1 MRLDTN
7 VGAHEVSSGQD
18 LAARMAVL
26 EGPIDLGGCPRADGP
41 FVASRYA
48 CRMMETA
55 PIDDGVRRQLLAPAL
70 RNSSRSVLLLTTAVI
85 FIVVLG
91 VGAGRPVA
99 SAFAGLVGMI
109 GAVWRHLIGRRFAD
123 TSSLIGKH
131 LDAAER
137 QLEANAAIS
146 GLMWAIATIGIYPS
160 LSGPTATTY
169 VSMIFG
175 SITVAAFFMTLVG
188 RSFAI
193 LAGIQ
198 LIVLILVS
206 VFFSSTR
213 SLPLAALA
221 VIFGVTVF
229 RASRELKTSAVRGIE
244 HSQEAD
250 AANELLKRAKEAAE
264 TANLAK
270 SQFLATMS
278 HEIRTPMNGVL
289 GALDL
294 LKHSGLTAAQRDL
307 VRTASSS
314 GTSLMAILN
323 DVLDHSKIEAGKLNL
338 SGTPLSLHALAAS
351 VISLFQANAESRGL
365 DLSLYADSD
374 LEEWV
379 IADGQRLKQVLLN
392 LVGNAIKFTE
402 RGAVSLFITR
412 EPSTE
417 PSMTRVRFD
426 VRDTGIGITPEA
438 LTKLF
443 QPFQQA
449 DGSRSRRQGGTGLGL
464 AISQRIVEAMGSRIE
479 VVTAPGVGS
488 RFSFVL
494 RLEVD
499 RSSVH
504 VAPPDS
510 SMGSLD
516 GGTAITGTVLVV
528 EDNEVNRMIA
538 RQVLQSFGLDVV
550 EASNGQE
557 AILALENRSDVDV
570 VLMDCQ
576 MPVMD
581 GYAAT
586 REIRRRESEAE
597 SRHVPILALTAD
609 AFDDDAVRARESGM
623 DGHLAKPY
631 TRDQLG
637 ELLKLWIDHEVARDS

>member
-1 MRLDTN
+1 MTE
-7 VGAHEVSSGQD
+7 GAS
-18 LAARMAVL
+18 
-26 EGPIDLGGCPRADGP
+26 
-41 FVASRYA
+41 
-48 CRMMETA
+48 
-55 PIDDGVRRQLLAPAL
+55 IDDAVRRQLLAPAL
-70 RNSSRSVLLLTTAVI
+70 RNSSRSVLLLVAAVAVI
-85 FIVVLG
+85 VVFGLG
-91 VGAGRPVA
+91 ADRPIAGAV
-99 SAFAGLVGMI
+99 AGLVGAC
-109 GAVWRHLIGRRFAD
+109 GAAWRHLIGRRYSNTGAL
-123 TSSLIGKH
+123 TGAQIES
-131 LDAAER
+131 AER
-137 QLEANAAIS
+137 ELEANAAMS
-146 GLMWAIATIGIYPS
+146 GLLWIVATLFIYPG
-160 LSGPTATTY
+160 LEGATATTY
-169 VSMIFG
+169 VSMLFG

-198 LIVLILVS
+198 LTALILVS
-206 VFFSSTR
+206 LLVPSVR

-221 VIFGVTVF
+221 IIFGITVF
-229 RASRELKTSAVRGIE
+229 RASRELKTTAVVGIQ

-250 AANELLKRAKEAAE
+250 AANELLQRAKEAAE
-264 TANLAK
+264 SANMAK

-294 LKHSGLTAAQRDL
+294 LKHSGLNAAQRDL

-351 VISLFQANAESRGL
+351 VISLFRGNAESKGL
-365 DLSLYADSD
+365 ELSLHKDPD
-374 LEEWV
+374 LEDWV

-402 RGAVSLFITR
+402 GGEVALFITR
-412 EPSTE
+412 EGTSGLIE
-417 PSMTRVRFD
+417 RVRFD
-426 VRDTGIGITPEA
+426 VRDTGIGISKEA
-438 LTKLF
+438 LTRLF

-464 AISQRIVEAMGSRIE
+464 AISQRIVEAMGGRIE
-479 VVTAPGVGS
+479 VETAPGSGS

-494 RLEVD
+494 SLEVD
-499 RSSVH
+499 RSSSR

-516 GGTAITGTVLVV
+516 GSDRIVAGTVLVV

-538 RQVLQSFGLDVV
+538 RQTLQSLGLDVV

-557 AILALENRSDVDV
+557 AIAALARLEVDV

-581 GYAAT
+581 GYTAT
-586 REIRRRESEAE
+586 REIRRRETEIE
-597 SRHVPILALTAD
+597 SRRVPILALTAD
-609 AFDDDAVRARESGM
+609 AFDDDALRARESGM

-637 ELLKLWIDHEVARDS
+637 DLLRHWLE